1 MEERMT
7 DESAAYFVELKHQMK
22 SYLEDLSYLSQA
34 MKLSVSCWK
43 EVSGK
48 DGVAL
53 ARESGIWSTYVEPE
67 SGKQKVRE
75 MNLYLSLSTM
85 PLRRTRWRKV
95 MRTARFV
102 HDLLPEADR
111 RRAQL
116 QELRNQIE
124 ERHQARGSR

>member
-1 MEERMT
+1 MGDRKVEKSTE
-7 DESAAYFVELKHQMK
+7 YFMELKHQVD
-22 SYLEDLSYLSQA
+22 SYLEDLSYLSQV
-34 MKLSVSCWK
+34 MKLSVSYWK
-43 EVSGK
+43 EISGK
-48 DGVAL
+48 DCVAL

-85 PLRRTRWRKV
+85 PLQRTRWRKV

-111 RRAQL
+111 RRVQL

-124 ERHQARGSR
+124 ERHQTRGSR